1 MLKAVIFDMDGLLID
16 SEPLWKD
23 AERQI
28 FKKVNIDLDF
38 NMMNQTV
45 WLKVSEVVQY
55 WYDRFPWDSQKTPL
69 DSLWQEIVSEMI
81 RWIKEKWKEKKG
93 VQYIMDYMQNKWLP
107 IAINSASDYV
117 LIQTVIEK
125 LEISNYIAIIH
136 SGQDEEYGKPHPG
149 GYINTSRKLG
159 IRPDECLVFED
170 SFNGV
175 LSAKSARMKCVAI
188 PEEHNND
195 NPKFL
200 IADIKLSSLDQF
212 NDDIFEEILN

>member
-1 MLKAVIFDMDGLLID
+1 MFKAVIFDMDGLLID

-55 WYDRFPWDSQKTPL
+55 WYDRFPWDSQKIPL
-69 DSLWQEIVSEMI
+69 DSLWQEIVSEMM

-93 VQYIMDYMQNKWLP
+93 VQYIMHYMQNKWLP
-107 IAINSASDYV
+107 IAINSASDYS
-117 LIQTVIEK
+117 LIQVVIDK
-125 LEISNYIAIIH
+125 LELTKYITIIH
-136 SGQDEEYGKPHPG
+136 SGQEEEYGKPHPG
-149 GYINTSRKLG
+149 GYINTSIKLG
-159 IRPDECLVFED
+159 VQPDECLVFED
-170 SFNGV
+170 SLNGV

-188 PEEHNND
+188 PEEHNKD
-195 NPKFL
+195 NPKFS